1 MRYIPLTTAL
11 LLAVSA
17 QHLASA
23 ETLLHLSEAAEIQIH
38 PDRLAAGLRVE
49 ADGATTAEVQAKVN
63 AGMAAAVDLAKK
75 TPGITASTGGYS
87 VWQVQPAPQ
96 ASKHWHASQTLDLVG
111 SDGAVVQTLV
121 GTLQAQGVILQQLG
135 WRLAPETTRKA
146 HAEAMQMAL
155 KQLRGRT
162 EDAAN
167 ALGLAFVSF
176 RLVNLDPSGVA
187 PRAVMMAAPM
197 VSASAA
203 MPIPV
208 AEATDITVDARIEAD
223 AVLQP
228 KP

>member
-1 MRYIPLTTAL
+1 
-11 LLAVSA
+11 
-17 QHLASA
+17 
-23 ETLLHLSEAAEIQIH
+23 
-38 PDRLAAGLRVE
+38 
-49 ADGATTAEVQAKVN
+49 
-63 AGMAAAVDLAKK
+63 
-75 TPGITASTGGYS
+75 
-87 VWQVQPAPQ
+87 
-96 ASKHWHASQTLDLVG
+96 
-111 SDGAVVQTLV
+111 
-121 GTLQAQGVILQQLG
+121 
-135 WRLAPETTRKA
+135 
-146 HAEAMQMAL
+146 MAL
-155 KQLRGRT
+155 KQLRGRA

-203 MPIPV
+203 MPTPV